1 MAEVQDTMVQ
11 DTFGGRLIEGRVV
24 KAGNE
29 KTRVVVVELRSPHRL
44 YGKGIKRT
52 SKAVAHDETNESGVG
67 DIVRLR
73 ECKPMSKTKR
83 WRLVRVVDRA
93 R

>member
-1 MAEVQDTMVQ
+1 MAEVT
-11 DTFGGRLIEGRVV
+11 DTFGGRVIEGRVI

-44 YGKGIKRT
+44 YGKGMKRT
-52 SKAVAHDETNESGVG
+52 SKAVAHDESNESGVG

-73 ECKPMSKTKR
+73 ECRPMSKTKR
-83 WRLVRVVDRA
+83 WRLVHVVA
-93 R
+93 KAPVEG

>member
-1 MAEVQDTMVQ
+1 MANEDTNA
-11 DTFGGRLIEGRVV
+11 FGGRIIEGRVV
-24 KAGNE
+24 RAGSE

-44 YGKGIKRT
+44 YGKGMKRT

-73 ECKPMSKTKR
+73 ECRPISKTKR
-83 WRLVRVVDRA
+83 WRLVQVIEKAAVDA
-93 R
+93 